1 VGALGIVDVF
11 GSPLTHEPMLIAP
24 STPPMFACTTRFP
37 ATRETVNVF
46 VATPFDPVVVVEAPN
61 LSCAPLG
68 ALVIAHVTTTPGT
81 PVPDAPATVAD
92 SEYWPHVS
100 PATWP
105 LVTPATWPV
114 TVMFT
119 EIGLL

>member
-1 VGALGIVDVF
+1 MVDVF
-11 GSPLTHEPMLIAP
+11 GRPLAPELMLIAP
-24 STPPMFACTTRFP
+24 STPPVFACTTRFP
-37 ATRETVNVF
+37 VTHESLSVL
-46 VATPFDPVVVVEAPN
+46 VATPFDPVVVVEDPS

-119 EIGLL
+119 EFTVV